1 MPEGPLDIEHFR
13 HKLID
18 LEQQLTDRSK
28 QETETARSTEDERA
42 DPLDRGVVD
51 DLKDNY
57 LKLAE
62 SDSEVLTQ
70 VRDALG
76 RIDTGNFGRCAADGQ
91 PIDERRLEA
100 VPWAA
105 YCVKHQ
111 DEREQREGLRTPS
124 L

>member
-1 MPEGPLDIEHFR
+1 LDIEHYR

-28 QETETARSTEDERA
+28 QETEAARSTEDERA
-42 DPLDRGVVD
+42 DPVDRGVVD

-76 RIDTGNFGRCAADGQ
+76 RIDDGTFGRCAADGQ

-100 VPWAA
+100 VPWAQF
-105 YCVKHQ
+105 CVKHQ

>member
-1 MPEGPLDIEHFR
+1 LDIEHFR

-18 LEQQLTDRSK
+18 LERELIDRSK
-28 QETETARSTEDERA
+28 QEAETSRSTEDERA
-42 DPLDRGVVD
+42 DPVDRGVVD

-62 SDSEVLTQ
+62 SDSDVLTQ

-76 RIDTGNFGRCAADGQ
+76 RIENGTYGTCAADGQ

-100 VPWAA
+100 VPWAQL
-105 YCVKHQ
+105 CVKHQ
-111 DEREQREGLRTPS
+111 EELEQREGLKTPS

>member
-1 MPEGPLDIEHFR
+1 LDIEHFR

-18 LEQQLTDRSK
+18 LEQQLIDRSK
-28 QETETARSTEDERA
+28 QETETARATEDERS
-42 DPLDRGVVD
+42 DPMDRGVVD

-57 LKLAE
+57 LKLAQ
-62 SDSEVLTQ
+62 SDSEVLSQ

-76 RIDTGNFGRCAADGQ
+76 RLDDGTFGRCAADGQ

-100 VPWAA
+100 VPWTQF
-105 YCVKHQ
+105 CVKHQ
-111 DEREQREGLRTPS
+111 GEREEREGLKTPS